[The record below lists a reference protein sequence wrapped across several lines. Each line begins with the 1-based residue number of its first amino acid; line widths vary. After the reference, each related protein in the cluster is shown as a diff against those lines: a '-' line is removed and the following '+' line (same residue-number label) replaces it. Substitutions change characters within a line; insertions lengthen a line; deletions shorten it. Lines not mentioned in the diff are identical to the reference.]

1 MSALLAALVLAAS
14 GHLTPVGL
22 GMREYRFSLYRQ
34 TVHAGRIAF
43 NMTNFGEDKHNLR
56 LSGPHGYRSSVSP
69 EVAPFGGR
77 VRFTVN
83 LLRPGTYRL
92 VCLEPGH
99 AAKGMKATLRV
110 TRRHSS

>member
-1 MSALLAALVLAAS
+1 MTVLLALLAVALPS
-14 GHLTPVGL
+14 TSVGL
-22 GMREYRFSLYRQ
+22 GMREYRFSLYRP
-34 TVHAGRIAF
+34 TVHAGRVVF
-43 NMTNFGEDKHNLR
+43 NMTNFGEDRHNLR

-69 EVAPFGGR
+69 EVEPFGGK

-83 LLRPGTYRL
+83 LRRAGTYRL

-110 TRRHSS
+110 THRRTS